1 MVSFTRFAGIK
12 RGLFAAVVAAA
23 AVLAFAGSATA
34 RSVYVTNSGDGTVSV
49 IDTNT
54 NSVIANVVVSG
65 EPVDVAITPDG
76 TRAYVANK
84 STNTVSVIDTF
95 TNRQIGTIV
104 VRTEPAGI
112 AITPGGRFAYVANF
126 GDDSVSLIDTATNS
140 LPIGP
145 IQVGKEP
152 QGVAISPDSRFVY
165 VALKSGGIEVIDTR
179 TNSNIGSISGDA
191 LPHSRLAIGPRGG
204 RGFAT
209 NGASASVTAFNPAA
223 RNVVGGPIGIGG
235 NPFGIAIGPSG
246 GTAYAAIPG
255 GGAITPVS
263 TSLGVPLSGPVGGFP
278 GAAGVAIAPNGQQG
292 YVTDGFGSSV
302 TVLDAT
308 RNAPVGLIG
317 VGPRPTGVAV
327 VPDQGPVARL
337 FVSPTLRR
345 LKQRLTFHAAA
356 SSDADGQITDYTFD
370 FGDGGRVHGSKA
382 TRVHRYRRPGQYLA
396 TLAVTDNEGCSTE
409 QVFTGQTASCNGS
422 PAAVVSVP
430 ITVVKNRGPVLRLRY
445 GKRQRLRGRVNTFAR
460 CPREPCGVVARGALV
475 TVVKRHG
482 SKRRRRL
489 RLRGIRMTRP
499 SRGWRKLGAKLPRG
513 RRRAAI
519 RAMRRGGKARV
530 RVAVIAR
537 SESGL
542 RTLHRR
548 YVKLAPPKRKRR
560 NR

>member
-1 MVSFTRFAGIK
+1 MIRHGALAV
-12 RGLFAAVVAAA
+12 LAAVVG
-23 AVLAFAGSATA
+23 VLMFSGSALA
-34 RSVYVTNSGDGTVSV
+34 RSVYVANSGSGTVSV
-49 IDTNT
+49 IDSNT
-54 NSVIANVVVSG
+54 SSVIANVVVSG

-84 STNTVSVIDTF
+84 STNTVSVIDTL

-104 VRTEPAGI
+104 VRTEPDGI

-152 QGVAISPDSRFVY
+152 QGVAISPDSRFAY
-165 VALKSGGIEVIDTR
+165 VALKSGGIDVIDTR

-209 NGASASVTAFNPAA
+209 NGASASVTAFNPAT
-223 RNVVGGPIGIGG
+223 RNVVGAPIGIGG
-235 NPFGIAIGPSG
+235 NPFGIAIIPSG

-255 GGAITPVS
+255 GGAITPIS

-278 GAAGVAIAPNGQQG
+278 GAGRVAIAPNGEQG
-292 YVTDGFGSSV
+292 YVTDSTGSSV

-308 RNAPVGLIG
+308 RKAPVGSIG
-317 VGPRPTGVAV
+317 VGSKPTGVAV

-337 FVSPTLRR
+337 FVSPALRR
-345 LKQRLTFHAAA
+345 LKQRLTFHAAG
-356 SSDADGQITDYTFD
+356 STDPDGQITEYTFD
-370 FGDGGRVHGSKA
+370 FGDGGRVHGSKS
-382 TRVHRYRRPGQYLA
+382 TRVHRYRRPGQYVA
-396 TLAVTDNEGCSTE
+396 TLTVTDSEGCSTE
-409 QVFTGQTASCNGS
+409 QVYSGQTASCNGS
-422 PAAVVSVP
+422 PAAVVGVT
-430 ITVVKNRGPVLRLRY
+430 INVVRNRGPVLRLRY
-445 GKRQRLRGRVNTFAR
+445 GKRQRLRGRVNMFAR
-460 CPREPCGVVARGALV
+460 CPRQPCGVVARGTLV

-482 SKRRRRL
+482 NKRRRRL

-499 SRGWRKLGAKLPRG
+499 SQGWRKLGAKLPRG

-519 RAMRRGGKARV
+519 RAMRQGGRARV

-537 SESGL
+537 ADTGL

-548 YVKLAPPKRKRR
+548 NVKLALPMRKGKQRKRQHR
-560 NR
+560 

>member
-1 MVSFTRFAGIK
+1 VVSFTRFAGVK
-12 RGLFAAVVAAA
+12 RGLIAVVVAAA
-23 AVLAFAGSATA
+23 AVLAFAGSASA
-34 RSVYVTNSGDGTVSV
+34 RSVYVANSGSGTVSV
-49 IDTNT
+49 IDSNT
-54 NSVIANVVVSG
+54 NSVIANVVVAG

-84 STNTVSVIDTF
+84 GTNTVSVIDTF
-95 TNRQIGTIV
+95 TNSQIGTIV
-104 VRTEPAGI
+104 VRTEPNGI

-145 IQVGKEP
+145 IQVGEEP
-152 QGVAISPDSRFVY
+152 QGVAVSPDGRFVY
-165 VALKSGGIEVIDTR
+165 VALKSGGIDVIDTR
-179 TNSNIGSISGDA
+179 TNTIGSISGDA
-191 LPHSRLAIGPRGG
+191 LPHTRLAIGPRGG
-204 RGFAT
+204 RGFAA
-209 NGASASVTAFNPAA
+209 NGESASVTAFNPAS
-223 RNVVGGPIGIGG
+223 RNVVGAPIGIGG
-235 NPFGIAIGPSG
+235 DPFGIAIEPSG

-255 GGAITPVS
+255 GGAITPLS
-263 TSLGVPLSGPVGGFP
+263 ASLGVPLSGPIGGFP

-292 YVTDGFGSSV
+292 YVTDGSGSSV

-317 VGPRPTGVAV
+317 VGSKPTGVAV

-345 LKQRLTFHAAA
+345 LKQRLTFHAAG
-356 SSDADGQITDYTFD
+356 STDADGQIADYTFD

-382 TRVHRYRRPGQYLA
+382 MRVHRYRRTGQYLA

-409 QVFTGQTASCNGS
+409 QVYTGQTASCNGS

-430 ITVVKNRGPVLRLRY
+430 ITVVSNRGPVLRLRG
-445 GKRQRLRGRVNTFAR
+445 GKRQRLRGRANVFAR
-460 CPREPCGVVARGALV
+460 CPREPCGVVARGTLV
-475 TVVKRHG
+475 TVVKLNG
-482 SKRRRRL
+482 KKTRRRL

-519 RAMRRGGKARV
+519 RAIRRGGKARV
-530 RVAVIAR
+530 RVAVVAR

-542 RTLHRR
+542 RTLRRR
-548 YVKLAPPKRKRR
+548 YVKLVLPR
-560 NR
+560 

>member
-1 MVSFTRFAGIK
+1 VIRHGVFAI
-12 RGLFAAVVAAA
+12 VAAIVG
-23 AVLAFAGSATA
+23 VLVFSGSALA
-34 RSVYVTNSGDGTVSV
+34 RSVYVANSGSGTVSV
-49 IDTNT
+49 IDSNT

-84 STNTVSVIDTF
+84 STNTVSVIDTL

-104 VRTEPAGI
+104 VRTEPEGI

-165 VALKSGGIEVIDTR
+165 VALKSGGIDVIDTR
-179 TNSNIGSISGDA
+179 TNSNIGSITGDA

-209 NGASASVTAFNPAA
+209 NGASASVTAFNPAS
-223 RNVVGGPIGIGG
+223 RNVVGPPIGIGG

-263 TSLGVPLSGPVGGFP
+263 TSLDVPLSGPVGGFP
-278 GAAGVAIAPNGQQG
+278 GAGGVAIAPNGQQG
-292 YVTDGFGSSV
+292 YVTDSTGSSV
-302 TVLDAT
+302 TVLDAR
-308 RNAPVGLIG
+308 RNAPVGSIG
-317 VGPRPTGVAV
+317 VGSKPTGVAV
-327 VPDQGPVARL
+327 VPDQGPLARL
-337 FVSPTLRR
+337 FVSPALRR
-345 LKQRLTFHAAA
+345 LKQRLTFHAAG
-356 SSDADGQITDYTFD
+356 STDPDGQIAEYTFD
-370 FGDGGRVHGSKA
+370 FGDGGRVHGSKS
-382 TRVHRYRRPGQYLA
+382 TRVHRYRRPGLYVA
-396 TLAVTDNEGCSTE
+396 TLTVTDGEGCSTE
-409 QVFTGQTASCNGS
+409 QVYTGQTASCNGS
-422 PAAVVSVP
+422 SAATVGVP
-430 ITVVKNRGPVLRLRY
+430 INVVRDRGPVLGLRY
-445 GKRQRLRGRVNTFAR
+445 GKRQRLRGRVNMFAR
-460 CPREPCGVVARGALV
+460 CPREPCGVVARGTLV

-482 SKRRRRL
+482 KKRRRRL
-489 RLRGIRMTRP
+489 RLQGIRMTRP
-499 SRGWRKLGAKLPRG
+499 SQGWRKLGAKLPRG

-519 RAMRRGGKARV
+519 RAMRRGGRARV

-537 SESGL
+537 ADTGL

-548 YVKLAPPKRKRR
+548 NVKLAPPRRHHGKRHHR
-560 NR
+560 